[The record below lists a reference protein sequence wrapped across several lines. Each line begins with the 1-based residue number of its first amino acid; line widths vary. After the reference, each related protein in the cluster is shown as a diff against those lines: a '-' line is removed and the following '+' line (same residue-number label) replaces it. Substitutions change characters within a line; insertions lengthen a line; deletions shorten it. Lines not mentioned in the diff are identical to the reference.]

1 MRDLLAE
8 LEEKQKQ
15 TQQPENDLISE
26 AQFRANQ
33 NVERTMANAAE
44 VKRLQEE
51 GNTPAAFMMDIGY
64 TLNRAIPNL
73 KRLVAGS
80 DDPEAIAAL
89 QEIEQKQDLLRTAF
103 PTSVFGGDVA
113 LPAMTALAALPL
125 GFASG
130 ITAGAS
136 EAALSSTSESNPRT
150 QAAIAAAAPV
160 AISGIGKVGS
170 GALELAQNA
179 LKSGG
184 DVISPTPTQQAA
196 RYIGR
201 YMDEASLTP
210 EDALRQRSQ
219 LGEGSVLADV
229 PSMRGISQDVAT
241 EPAGRQWIEAFQDRQ
256 AESGTRVINRM
267 SEAIGKDPS
276 DFASNRVNLISQR
289 ASRGKELYNQALL
302 DEAGNPL
309 ELALPPTESTAKLI
323 SRLNN
328 SGALKEAQ
336 DIANISGENFSGGQT
351 LYDMHLAKQALFDME
366 TSARR
371 AGQNGKANSYKAL
384 RDDLVN
390 QIDEVSPAYK
400 VARMTYSDDS
410 SIVNALDLGENVFT
424 PKLNGERL
432 TFDELKTTVDNMP
445 PVEFESFQLGVSKAI
460 RDKLES
466 VPETADS
473 AARIWKRSNI
483 KNAVRLAFKDDAQFN
498 QFLEGLKVESAFT
511 DTLNDLFRGS
521 QTAQRTAAKQS
532 RASGGFGFKEVT
544 DRLLGRNVSPEGMAE
559 LSKMIYDKNTS
570 NEAIRMALINSG
582 VYDETLPNRAVGYMR
597 KNWDMI
603 FNHYNDKAFKTGPG
617 IGITAAQYNEA
628 QNDKTN

>member
-1 MRDLLAE
+1 MRDLFAE
-8 LEEKQKQ
+8 LEEKQKKN
-15 TQQPENDLISE
+15 QQPQNDLISE

-33 NVERTMANAAE
+33 QTERTMANAAE

-51 GNTPAAFMMDIGY
+51 GNAPAAFMMDIGY

-113 LPAMTALAALPL
+113 LPAMTAMASLPL
-125 GFASG
+125 GLAAG
-130 ITAGAS
+130 VTAGAS
-136 EAALSSTSESNPRT
+136 EAGLTSGSESNPRT

-179 LKSGG
+179 FRSGG
-184 DVISPTPTQQAA
+184 DVMNATPTQQAA
-196 RYIGR
+196 RYMGR
-201 YMDEASLTP
+201 YMDEAKLTP
-210 EDALRQRSQ
+210 EDVLNQRAQ
-219 LGEGSVLADV
+219 LGEGAVVADV
-229 PSMRGISQDVAT
+229 PAMRGISQDVAT
-241 EPAGRQWIEAFQDRQ
+241 EPAGRQWIEAFQERQ
-256 AESGTRVINRM
+256 AGAGGRVINRM
-267 SEAIGKDPS
+267 SDAIGKDPS
-276 DFASNRVNLISQR
+276 DFASNRVNLIAER
-289 ASRGKELYNQALL
+289 ASRGKQLYNQALL
-302 DEAGNPL
+302 DEVGNPL
-309 ELALPPTESTAKLI
+309 ELALPPTETTAKLI

-336 DIANISGENFSGGQT
+336 EIANISGENFSGGQT

-390 QIDEVSPAYK
+390 QIEEVSPAYK

-410 SIVNALDLGENVFT
+410 SIVNALDLGENVFK
-424 PKLNGERL
+424 PKYNGDSL
-432 TFDELKTTVDNMP
+432 TFDELKTTVDKMP

-483 KNAVRLAFKDDAQFN
+483 KNAVRLAFKDEAQFN

-532 RASGGFGFKEVT
+532 RTAGGFGFKEVT
-544 DRLLGRNVSPEGMAE
+544 DRLLGRNVSPDAMAE

-570 NEAIRMALINSG
+570 NEAIRRALINSG

-603 FNHYNDKAFKTGPG
+603 FNNYNDQAFRTGPA
-617 IGITAAQYNEA
+617 IGITTAQANEA
-628 QNDKTN
+628 QNDQTN